1 MFFSFMAVTLHTF
14 FEIAVVVDNYD
25 LHFTDDYTGSGT

>member
-1 MFFSFMAVTLHTF
+1 MFFSFVTVTWHPF

-25 LHFTDDYTGSGT
+25 LHFTDDDTGSGT